1 VRRALDAAGRWRG
14 AFPGRLLREVQ
25 RRQSWVLRRR
35 LLWRAGRRWRALVG
49 RQGRILSSWSSLLDA
64 TFLFHHPP
72 PLSGTHPPRSA
83 APPPSGRP
91 AVADPVNSH
100 GKAVK
105 PKIFDIVGVG
115 SNTTEYLLGQL
126 SVDYN
131 AAHGKKHNATHPWIY
146 SWDAVPPGNPTNQT
160 SRIIPKSGCPR
171 VARPAGSG
179 AGVTTL
185 FDNTK
190 SSHRYCV
197 DFARSSSYRSS
208 GQPIFGLGGSAF
220 VVLAKD
226 AVTSA
231 GLRSPLG
238 PA

>member
-1 VRRALDAAGRWRG
+1 
-14 AFPGRLLREVQ
+14 
-25 RRQSWVLRRR
+25 
-35 LLWRAGRRWRALVG
+35 
-49 RQGRILSSWSSLLDA
+49 
-64 TFLFHHPP
+64 
-72 PLSGTHPPRSA
+72 
-83 APPPSGRP
+83 
-91 AVADPVNSH
+91 VADPVNSH

-190 SSHRYCV
+190 SSRRYCV
-197 DFARSSSYRSS
+197 NFARSSSYRSS
-208 GQPIFGLGGSAF
+208 GHRPVLHRQLHCAGQSLRGLQEEAE
-220 VVLAKD
+220 
-226 AVTSA
+226 A
-231 GLRSPLG
+231 GPERVRLQRGRPY
-238 PA
+238 PAP